1 MHSFNVYVFRRGLP
15 SRVFGRTLSSAALF
29 AAVSKKKLLGC
40 MELQR
45 KKGPVKAL
53 DSRISR

>member
-29 AAVSKKKLLGC
+29 EVVSKKKLL
-40 MELQR
+40 ELQR
-45 KKGPVKAL
+45 RKGPVKAL